1 MTRETQES
9 ITAWADETFGP
20 STSNMRIATRAN
32 EEMAELLRALSVD
45 DASPDAAVE
54 IADVV
59 IILNRLAT
67 KLGVDIAAEVDRK
80 MEINRQRQ
88 WQLDGSGHGRH
99 VRNKDHDFVKTGDAD
114 SFRSIEDGHG
124 CVVLGFCRRCR
135 QAEGELTPTCPGGP
149 S

>member
-1 MTRETQES
+1 MGDVETQQS

-45 DASPDAAVE
+45 DTSPDAAVE

-59 IILNRLAT
+59 IVLSRLAS

-80 MEINRQRQ
+80 MSINRHQRT
-88 WQLDGSGHGRH
+88 WVLDGSGHGQH
-99 VRNKDHDFVKTGDAD
+99 KDK
-114 SFRSIEDGHG
+114 
-124 CVVLGFCRRCR
+124 
-135 QAEGELTPTCPGGP
+135 P
-149 S
+149 